1 MAYEVYITVTGAKQG
16 KFKGGVTQKG
26 REGKIRAI
34 AVTYGVHTP
43 RDPAS
48 GLPTGRH
55 QEKPVTFALE
65 WDTSS
70 PQFFAAAFANESLS
84 TVVIEYY
91 ATGRSGVSK
100 VDHTVTLKN
109 ANIADIT
116 QSYAAKVNG
125 VVDGR
130 DIQTVSVTFQKIEIS
145 STNGTTAADDWE
157 QNV

>member
-1 MAYEVYITVTGAKQG
+1 MAYEVLITVTGAKQG

-34 AVTYGVHTP
+34 AVTYGVSSP

-48 GLPTGRH
+48 GLATGRH
-55 QEKPVTFALE
+55 HEKPVTFSLE
-65 WDTSS
+65 WDTSA
-70 PQFFAAAFANESLS
+70 PQFFAAAFSNETLS

-91 ATGRSGVSK
+91 ANARSGVSK

-109 ANIADIT
+109 ASITDIT
-116 QSYAAKVNG
+116 ERYAAKVDG

-145 STNGTTAADDWE
+145 SSNGTTAADDWE